1 MTGTGSSGDAEGR
14 VALVTGG
21 SRGIGRSL
29 SIALAASGHRVAVNY
44 SSNKEAA
51 EDVVS
56 LIAGEGGE
64 AIAVQGD
71 VGDEAS
77 VTDMVARVEEAFG
90 PPLVLVNNAG
100 ITRDQLL
107 VRMSVDDFDEV
118 IRTNLR
124 STFLCTKTVMRGML
138 RAKWGRIVSI
148 ASVAGIAGNPGQAN
162 YAASKAGMIGF
173 SKSVAKEVGTR
184 DITVNV
190 VAPGFIET
198 DLTDDLSDSVK
209 TSVRDSTSMARFGQP
224 SEVAGVVDFLVSDA
238 ASYITGQVIPV
249 DGGLAM

>member
-1 MTGTGSSGDAEGR
+1 MSGAGPNEDAEDR

-44 SSNKEAA
+44 SRNKEAA
-51 EDVVS
+51 EEVVTA
-56 LIAGEGGE
+56 IAAAGGV

-77 VTDMVARVEEAFG
+77 VIDMFARVEEAFG
-90 PPLVLVNNAG
+90 SPLILVNNAG

-184 DITVNV
+184 GITVNV

-198 DLTDDLSDSVK
+198 DLTGDLSDNVK
-209 TSVRDSTSMARFGQP
+209 TSVRESTSMARFGRP

-249 DGGLAM
+249 DGGLAL